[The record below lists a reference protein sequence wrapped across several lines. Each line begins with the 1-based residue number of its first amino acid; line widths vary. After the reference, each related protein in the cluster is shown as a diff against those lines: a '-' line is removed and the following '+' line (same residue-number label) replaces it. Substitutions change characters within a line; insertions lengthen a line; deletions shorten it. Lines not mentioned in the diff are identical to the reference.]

1 MIYLP
6 RDHDGIGIK
15 RVSDVY
21 RTMRLAFLVK
31 MLNHPVE
38 QFRNA
43 ARESLILDMK
53 KRKVAKT
60 TNNFNFL
67 GYDLKENGYLNS
79 KTSFGC
85 QSDWPDMLRY
95 ARKLNV
101 DVLFKEDRAVIKI
114 ADSYYDDNCALQKVI
129 FDSTVERDLERAKT
143 LSIQGPFLGLKDIQ
157 LKASHSILY
166 N

>member
-6 RDHDGIGIK
+6 RDHGGIGIK

-21 RTMRLAFLVK
+21 RTTRLAFLVK
-31 MLNHPVE
+31 MLNYSVE

-43 ARESLILDMK
+43 ARESLILDKK

-60 TNNFNFL
+60 TNTFNFL
-67 GYDLKENGYLNS
+67 GYDLKENAGYLNS

-101 DVLFKEDRAVIKI
+101 DVLFKEDRGVIKI
-114 ADSYYDDNCALQKVI
+114 ADSYYDDNY
-129 FDSTVERDLERAKT
+129 F
-143 LSIQGPFLGLKDIQ
+143 
-157 LKASHSILY
+157 
-166 N
+166 

>member
-1 MIYLP
+1 MF
-6 RDHDGIGIK
+6 
-15 RVSDVY
+15 
-21 RTMRLAFLVK
+21 RTTRLAFLVK
-31 MLNHPVE
+31 MLNYSVE

-43 ARESLILDMK
+43 ARESLILDKK

-60 TNNFNFL
+60 TNTFNFL

-95 ARKLNV
+95 ARNVNV
-101 DVLFKEDRAVIKI
+101 DVLFKEDVAVIKI

-157 LKASHSILY
+157 LKASHSIFY